1 MMDPYNPPP
10 KSDRGC
16 FSFSCGCC
24 SGGCLVGVLLI
35 AISVLV
41 FAYGYWVG
49 MIEHPGEYGYVQVL
63 NTGMSPTIQQG
74 DWILVDRGHYA
85 QEEVKRGD
93 IVLFVPPG
101 ESNEPD
107 TKQFL
112 RVAGL
117 AGESVSFDAT
127 GELMIN
133 GTRLTRDIRF
143 SERDY
148 RLKGK
153 PPEPVSLGENQYY
166 LLGDDRADARDS
178 RKFGPVEMK
187 NLRGRAVSIL
197 FPPQRVERIDRVK

>member
-10 KSDRGC
+10 RSDRGC

-24 SGGCLVGVLLI
+24 SGGCLTAVILI
-35 AISVLV
+35 SLSILV

-49 MIEHPGEYGYVQVL
+49 MVGHPGEYGYVHVL
-63 NTGMSPTIQQG
+63 ASGMSPTIQQG
-74 DWILVDRGHYA
+74 DLILVDRNHYA
-85 QEEVKRGD
+85 QERVKRGD

-101 ESNEPD
+101 ESSELD
-107 TKQFL
+107 AKQFL

-117 AGESVSFDAT
+117 AGESVTFNAS

-166 LLGDDRADARDS
+166 LLGDDRAEARDS
-178 RKFGPVEMK
+178 RKFGPLEMK
-187 NLRGRAVSIL
+187 NLRGCALSVL
-197 FPPQRVERIDRVK
+197 FPPHRVGRIDGVR